1 MYLYN
6 WRPITRLLNPGG
18 VLKEFLG
25 GDLPLANTRA
35 SSTEF
40 CYPILDL
47 TPQIPPILNL
57 NLPICF
63 FYIFERQFLVS
74 LFALIASLL
83 LDTINSWVFLLDKD
97 IT

>member
-25 GDLPLANTRA
+25 GDLPLGPKKPLANTRA

-63 FYIFERQFLVS
+63 FLYFWVAIPGFPSRLNSIF
-74 LFALIASLL
+74 I
-83 LDTINSWVFLLDKD
+83 IGYY
-97 IT
+97 